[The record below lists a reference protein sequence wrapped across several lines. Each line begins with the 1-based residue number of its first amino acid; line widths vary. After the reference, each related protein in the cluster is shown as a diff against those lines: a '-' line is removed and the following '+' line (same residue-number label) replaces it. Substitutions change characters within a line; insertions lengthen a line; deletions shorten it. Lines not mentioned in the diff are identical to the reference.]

1 MGQKISG
8 SIKSVDV
15 REPPYRPVKRELRGP
30 DFCKPARLDMLL
42 DMPPAKLEVQY
53 KHAWNNEDRSL
64 NIFVKE
70 DDKLTFHRHPVAQ
83 STDCI
88 RGKVGYTRGL
98 HVWQIH
104 WPTRQRGTH
113 AVVGVS
119 TAEAPLHS
127 VGYTSLVGSNSES
140 WGWDLGR
147 NKLYHNCKNQ
157 PGVTY
162 PVFLEPDEPFVLPDT
177 LLVVLDMDEGTLS
190 FMVDGQYLGVAF
202 RGLKGKKVYPI
213 ISAVWGHCEIT
224 MRYINGLDREESFQN
239 LQVFALI
246 LKCLAFK
253 KFVIGRL
260 YTHTSL
266 LVLSAEP
273 LPLMDLCRRSIRFA
287 LGRDRLHDI
296 ESLPLPQSLKNYL
309 QYQ

>member
-213 ISAVWGHCEIT
+213 VSAVWGHCEIT
-224 MRYINGLDREESFQN
+224 MTYINGLDREESFQN

-246 LKCLAFK
+246 LKCPAFK
-253 KFVIGRL
+253 KFVIGRF